1 MTKVI
6 MAGFYKIDFMKGIIL
21 VKVDQMYNILK
32 SANHFLL
39 IQRGKG
45 NSLIKALAGVC
56 PWMSKRVL
64 RLSIIKGLAQIVRDR
79 AVDKE
84 FDIAK

>member
-6 MAGFYKIDFMKGIIL
+6 MAGFYKTDFMKGIIL

-32 SANHFLL
+32 SANDFLL

-45 NSLIKALAGVC
+45 KSIIKALAGVC

>member
-1 MTKVI
+1 MAKVI

-39 IQRGKG
+39 IQRGKE
-45 NSLIKALAGVC
+45 NSIIKALAGV
-56 PWMSKRVL
+56 S
-64 RLSIIKGLAQIVRDR
+64 S
-79 AVDKE
+79 
-84 FDIAK
+84 